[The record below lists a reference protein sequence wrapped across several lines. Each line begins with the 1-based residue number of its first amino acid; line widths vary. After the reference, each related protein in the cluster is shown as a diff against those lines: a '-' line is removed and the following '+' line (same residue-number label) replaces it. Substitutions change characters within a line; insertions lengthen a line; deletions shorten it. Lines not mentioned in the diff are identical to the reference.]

1 MKVKSNKPL
10 TASICR
16 KKCSK
21 LKRRDKTERLKKLL
35 QSKAELSKNRNETMQ
50 TKSHDAS
57 DSVSVGELGISL
69 NTSGPRDQLLETAVS
84 RSELNEELNLDDTMT
99 KNSSGHIKLVDSK
112 CTEKLTKSQRK
123 RHKKQEML
131 KLRKAAKA
139 SVPKPEPKEP
149 RTSSSVVLP
158 ERKAYV
164 SSLDTDEKLLD
175 AIRNRLVEMY
185 QHTLTIR
192 PLPRNCPV
200 SLIKDLFP
208 SSVNVRIPQKC
219 NSRFGFVKFRN
230 HDELVEAQK
239 SVSGK
244 LLNGK
249 QIQIQICSLHG
260 PDNVDKSKWTEPLQ
274 RKLSDFDMRSLHVLH
289 LPRATTRFDLA
300 QVFPKAVGI
309 RMPTYDDGSCR
320 GYCTLTY
327 HSRHIALKDF
337 ELRHGTFIHGESI
350 YVMFLLKNPKKISM
364 RNAKRHASDIYQ
376 MNVDSTSVPHKEKCA
391 KAIVDHPIPMSIDSF
406 DPEFKIA
413 KSPATSG
420 KPVKK
425 KSKIA
430 TVQRD
435 IPDPLIN
442 KKYQLKEKSVKRKSS
457 STSIFDSLFQSSTG
471 ANDKKKKKKN
481 KSNIRNGRKFK
492 K

>member
-1 MKVKSNKPL
+1 MKVKSSKPL

-16 KKCSK
+16 KKFSK
-21 LKRRDKTERLKKLL
+21 SKKHDKTKRLQKLL
-35 QSKAELSKNRNETMQ
+35 QSKAGLSKNQNETIQ
-50 TKSHDAS
+50 SLVAS
-57 DSVSVGELGISL
+57 DSVSMDELGISL
-69 NTSGPRDQLLETAVS
+69 NTPGARDQLPMAVS
-84 RSELNEELNLDDTMT
+84 RRELNEELNLDDIMT
-99 KNSSGHIKLVDSK
+99 KNSPSGNIKLVDAK

-123 RHKKQEML
+123 RHKRQEKL

-139 SVPKPEPKEP
+139 SIPKPEPKEP

-158 ERKAYV
+158 ERKAYA

-219 NSRFGFVKFRN
+219 NSRFAFAKFRN
-230 HDELVEAQK
+230 HDELVAAQK

-244 LLNGK
+244 LLNSK
-249 QIQIQICSLHG
+249 EIKTEICSLHG
-260 PDNVDKSKWTEPLQ
+260 PDNVDKNKWTEPLQ

-327 HSRHIALKDF
+327 HSRHTALKDF
-337 ELRHGTFIHGESI
+337 ELKHGTFIHGESI
-350 YVMFLLKNPKKISM
+350 YVMFLLKNPKKISI
-364 RNAKRHASDIYQ
+364 RNAKRQASDIYQ
-376 MNVDSTSVPHKEKCA
+376 MDVDSTPTPHKDKCA
-391 KAIVDHPIPMSIDSF
+391 KAVVDHPIPMSIDSF

-413 KSPATSG
+413 KSLAKSG
-420 KPVKK
+420 KPLKK
-425 KSKIA
+425 KSKVA
-430 TVQRD
+430 TVHRD
-435 IPDPLIN
+435 IPDPLVNI
-442 KKYQLKEKSVKRKSS
+442 KYQLEEKSVKRKSS
-457 STSIFDSLFQSSTG
+457 SKSIFDSLFQPSTG
-471 ANDKKKKKKN
+471 ANDKKQKKKT